1 MQEDAGAGLD
11 ELDLNDVEYTDVLSV
26 LFAGAPRHD
35 DDDDAD
41 LVVGAVVQ
49 VGVSGGAGGLSG
61 GVNVGVG
68 LGVSLGVGSV
78 AALPPPSHTPPS
90 SLGS

>member
-1 MQEDAGAGLD
+1 MPVSAVQEDAGAGLD
-11 ELDLNDVEYTDVLSV
+11 ELDLD
-26 LFAGAPRHD
+26 D

-41 LVVGAVVQ
+41 LVVGAVAP
-49 VGVSGGAGGLSG
+49 VGVSGSAGGLLD
-61 GVNVGVG
+61 GVSVCVS
-68 LGVSLGVGSV
+68 LGASLGVGSV